1 MVDQGR
7 LSPLCFLHDLCN
19 VANDSPNF
27 IKGLF
32 PMAFQVKIAEEQDM
46 VILALEGKM
55 DTTSTDELSLGLEEV
70 KRRGKKKIIL
80 LFKSL
85 EQIDEQ
91 GVASLSSFLHWA
103 ERVDSQVKLAEVQPE
118 VMKVLELKGL
128 NPVYDSL
135 VDAMKSY
142 RRNEEVGMREEEGD
156 DGFGGRL
163 HSEGSKMPLLVIA
176 GGIFVFFILIIIYM
190 TRDSSSG
197 IEELQKRVALL
208 EERVTQAGGQ
218 SKNVS
223 VMQEKIEG
231 LRKEFAEKSKQL
243 ESDLAKLRQEMES
256 ASTKAGPTKGPPVA
270 QPPRVLK
277 YHTVMRGETLFGIS
291 RKYGI
296 TIDELRRLNNLKSNQ
311 TIGVGQ
317 KLIVSSS

>member
-1 MVDQGR
+1 
-7 LSPLCFLHDLCN
+7 
-19 VANDSPNF
+19 
-27 IKGLF
+27 
-32 PMAFQVKIAEEQDM
+32 MAFQVKIAEERDM

-55 DTTSTDELSLGLEEV
+55 DTASADELSLGLEEV

-80 LFKSL
+80 LFKAL
-85 EQIDEQ
+85 EHIDDQ
-91 GVASLSSFLHWA
+91 GVASLCSFLKWA
-103 ERVDSQVKLAEVQPE
+103 ERVDRQVKLAEVQPE
-118 VMKVLELKGL
+118 VMKVLELEGL

-142 RRNEEVGMREEEGD
+142 RQNEVMGMREEQGD
-156 DGFGGRL
+156 DGFDGRL

-197 IEELQKRVALL
+197 VEELQKRVALL
-208 EERVTQAGGQ
+208 EERMTQAGGQ

-223 VMQEKIEG
+223 VMPEKIEG
-231 LRKEFAEKSKQL
+231 LRKEFADKTKQL
-243 ESDLAKLRQEMES
+243 ESDLARLRQDMES
-256 ASTKAGPTKGPPVA
+256 TSAKAVPAPRPPVA

-277 YHTVMRGETLFGIS
+277 YHTVMQGETLFSIS
-291 RKYGI
+291 KKYGV

-311 TIGVGQ
+311 AIGVGQ

>member
-1 MVDQGR
+1 
-7 LSPLCFLHDLCN
+7 
-19 VANDSPNF
+19 
-27 IKGLF
+27 
-32 PMAFQVKIAEEQDM
+32 MAFQVKIAEEKDM

-55 DTTSTDELSLGLEEV
+55 DTASTDELSLGLEEV

-80 LFKSL
+80 LFKAL
-85 EQIDEQ
+85 EQIDDQ
-91 GVASLSSFLHWA
+91 GVASLSSFLKWA

-135 VDAMKSY
+135 VDTMKSY
-142 RRNEEVGMREEEGD
+142 RKNEEMGMREEEGD
-156 DGFGGRL
+156 DGFDGRL

-208 EERVTQAGGQ
+208 EERMTQTGGQ

-243 ESDLAKLRQEMES
+243 ESDLAKLRQDMES
-256 ASTKAGPTKGPPVA
+256 ASTKAGPTTRPPVA

-277 YHTVMRGETLFGIS
+277 YHAVMQGETLFSIS
-291 RKYGI
+291 KKYGI

>member
-1 MVDQGR
+1 
-7 LSPLCFLHDLCN
+7 
-19 VANDSPNF
+19 
-27 IKGLF
+27 
-32 PMAFQVKIAEEQDM
+32 MAFQVKIAEEKDM

-55 DTTSTDELSLGLEEV
+55 DTASTDELSLGLEEV

-80 LFKSL
+80 LFKAL
-85 EQIDEQ
+85 EQIDDQ
-91 GVASLSSFLHWA
+91 GVASLSSFLKWA

-135 VDAMKSY
+135 VDTMKSY
-142 RRNEEVGMREEEGD
+142 RKNEEMGMREEEGD
-156 DGFGGRL
+156 DGFDGRL

-197 IEELQKRVALL
+197 TEELQKRVALL
-208 EERVTQAGGQ
+208 EERMTQAGGQ

-243 ESDLAKLRQEMES
+243 ESDLAKLRQDMES
-256 ASTKAGPTKGPPVA
+256 ASAKAGPTTRLPVA

-277 YHTVMRGETLFGIS
+277 YHTVMQGETLFSIS
-291 RKYGI
+291 KKYGI

>member
-1 MVDQGR
+1 
-7 LSPLCFLHDLCN
+7 
-19 VANDSPNF
+19 
-27 IKGLF
+27 
-32 PMAFQVKIAEEQDM
+32 MAFQVKIAEEKDM

-80 LFKSL
+80 LFKAL
-85 EQIDEQ
+85 EQIDDQ
-91 GVASLSSFLHWA
+91 GVASLSSFLKWA

-135 VDAMKSY
+135 GDAMKSY
-142 RRNEEVGMREEEGD
+142 RKNEEMGMREEEGD
-156 DGFGGRL
+156 DGFDGRL

-208 EERVTQAGGQ
+208 EERMTQAGGQ

-223 VMQEKIEG
+223 VMPEKIEG
-231 LRKEFAEKSKQL
+231 LRKEFAEKTKQL
-243 ESDLAKLRQEMES
+243 ESDLARLRQDTES
-256 ASTKAGPTKGPPVA
+256 ASAKAVSTVKAVPAPRPSVA

-277 YHTVMRGETLFGIS
+277 YHTVMQGETLFSIS
-291 RKYGI
+291 KKYGI
-296 TIDELRRLNNLKSNQ
+296 TIDEMRRLNNLKSNQ

>member
-1 MVDQGR
+1 
-7 LSPLCFLHDLCN
+7 
-19 VANDSPNF
+19 
-27 IKGLF
+27 
-32 PMAFQVKIAEEQDM
+32 MAFQVKIAEEKDM
-46 VILALEGKM
+46 VILALEGTM
-55 DTTSTDELSLGLEEV
+55 DTASADELSLGLEEV

-80 LFKSL
+80 LFKAL
-85 EQIDEQ
+85 EHIDDQ
-91 GVASLSSFLHWA
+91 GVASLSSFLKWA
-103 ERVDSQVKLAEVQPE
+103 ERVDRQVKLAEVQPE
-118 VMKVLELKGL
+118 VMKVLELKDL

-142 RRNEEVGMREEEGD
+142 RKNEEMGMREEEGD
-156 DGFGGRL
+156 DGFDVRP

-208 EERVTQAGGQ
+208 EERMTQAAGQ

-223 VMQEKIEG
+223 VMPEKIEG
-231 LRKEFAEKSKQL
+231 LRKEFAEKTKQL
-243 ESDLAKLRQEMES
+243 ESDLARLRQDMES
-256 ASTKAGPTKGPPVA
+256 TTAKVVPAPRPSVA
-270 QPPRVLK
+270 QPPKVLK
-277 YHTVMRGETLFGIS
+277 SHTVMQGETLFSIS
-291 RKYGI
+291 KKYGV

-317 KLIVSSS
+317 KLIISSS